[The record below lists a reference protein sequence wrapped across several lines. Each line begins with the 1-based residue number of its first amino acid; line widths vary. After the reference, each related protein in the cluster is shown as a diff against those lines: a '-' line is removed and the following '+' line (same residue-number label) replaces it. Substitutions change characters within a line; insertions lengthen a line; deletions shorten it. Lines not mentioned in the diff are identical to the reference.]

1 MRDFLLSLLC
11 LILLPACSTVRQ
23 EPENWQPPEHPDPEE
38 ILNSIHD
45 DVVAKRYQTALA
57 KHVWFFDN
65 ALHYK
70 PELYGVRL
78 LNGLREW
85 AELAKIY
92 PPARVKLKE
101 ARDKALKQVHEG
113 EDVWPAFQD
122 LTSLNHH
129 LDEDTLTKDTFLLL
143 HQQNPTAARTVFQLA
158 QPALVKAGEYTVCGQ
173 YLEPE
178 SFYQN
183 ILEIRHAEL
192 RLSQTP
198 QSSPNTLMFSDK
210 RFTSDVGI
218 LVALLVVNDRAD
230 EAHKIANQA
239 RQEWDNAD
247 FHKALDSALTGKV
260 PPLWPN

>member
-1 MRDFLLSLLC
+1 MRDFLLTLWC
-11 LILLPACSTVRQ
+11 LILLPACSTAWQ
-23 EPENWQPPEHPDPEE
+23 APENWQPPANPDPEV

-45 DVVAKRYQTALA
+45 DVLAKRYQTALA

-65 ALHYK
+65 ALQYK

-78 LNGLREW
+78 LTALTEW
-85 AELAKIY
+85 TELANIY
-92 PPARVKLKE
+92 PPALVKLKQM
-101 ARDKALKQVHEG
+101 RDQALKQVREG

-158 QPALVKAGEYTVCGQ
+158 QPALVKAGEYKICGQ

-178 SFYQN
+178 NFYQS
-183 ILEIRHAEL
+183 ILQIRHAEQ

-198 QSSPNTLMFSDK
+198 QSSPNTLKVSDK

-230 EAHKIANQA
+230 EAHAIANQA
-239 RQEWDNAD
+239 REEWDNVD

-260 PPLWPN
+260 PPPWPN

>member
-1 MRDFLLSLLC
+1 MRDFLLRLLC
-11 LILLPACSTVRQ
+11 LISLPACSTVWQ
-23 EPENWQPPEHPDPEE
+23 EPEIWQPPENPNPEE
-38 ILNSIHD
+38 ILNSIHE
-45 DVVAKRYQTALA
+45 DVLAERYQTALA
-57 KHVWFFDN
+57 KHVWFFEN
-65 ALHYK
+65 ALQYK

-78 LNGLREW
+78 LSALREW

-92 PPARVKLKE
+92 PPALVKLKE
-101 ARDKALKQVHEG
+101 ARDKALNQVYEG
-113 EDVWPAFQD
+113 EDLWPAFQD

-129 LDEDTLTKDTFLLL
+129 LDEDMLTKDTFLLL
-143 HQQNPTAARTVFQLA
+143 HHQNPTAAKTVFVLA
-158 QPALVKAGEYTVCGQ
+158 QPALVKAGEYKVCGQ

-178 SFYQN
+178 NFYQN

-192 RLSQTP
+192 RMSQNP
-198 QSSPNTLMFSDK
+198 QTIPNIMKFSDK

-218 LVALLVVNDRAD
+218 LVALLVINNRAD
-230 EAHKIANQA
+230 EANTIANQA

>member
-11 LILLPACSTVRQ
+11 LILLPACSTDWQ
-23 EPENWQPPEHPDPEE
+23 ESENWQPPENPDPEE

-57 KHVWFFDN
+57 KHVWFFEN
-65 ALHYK
+65 ALQYK

-78 LNGLREW
+78 LSGLREW

-92 PPARVKLKE
+92 PPALVKLKE
-101 ARDKALKQVHEG
+101 ARDKALKQVEAG
-113 EDVWPAFQD
+113 EDLWRAFQD

-129 LDEDTLTKDTFLLL
+129 LDEDMLTKDTFLLL
-143 HQQNPTAARTVFQLA
+143 HQQNPTAAKTVFQLA
-158 QPALVKAGEYTVCGQ
+158 QPALVKGGEYQVCGQ

-178 SFYQN
+178 EFYQS

-192 RLSQTP
+192 RLSQNPET
-198 QSSPNTLMFSDK
+198 SPDIQKFSDK

-218 LVALLVVNDRAD
+218 LVALLVVNNRAD
-230 EAHKIANQA
+230 EAHTIANHA

-247 FHKALDSALTGKV
+247 FHQVLDSALTGKV

>member
-11 LILLPACSTVRQ
+11 LISLPACSTVWQ

-239 RQEWDNAD
+239 REEWDNVD